1 MLLEEPPKARKFLL
15 ELSIVASESQAS
27 FKAIISPDFICRN
40 DFSCHDY
47 NSSLGFNSIPE
58 QHELDKLAN
67 HGIPGAQH
75 HKEHST
81 NAQLSS
87 MASLILTNNS
97 RCSLCFFLSRGT
109 RTWFGEKYL
118 TSRSNRQPTMLNSFI
133 RDINVLVHYSS
144 RSRPRAPQ
152 GCHCRASMQTHP
164 AETVGFVLAID
175 GIQCYVLPWKDGRA
189 YRPGIGLTCR
199 L

>member
-1 MLLEEPPKARKFLL
+1 MERRRSRDIFRDRKDADPNEKEALRSSFLVGFLISFMLMLLEEPPKARKFLL

-87 MASLILTNNS
+87 MASLMLLANNS
-97 RCSLCFFLSRGT
+97 HCS
-109 RTWFGEKYL
+109 Y
-118 TSRSNRQPTMLNSFI
+118 
-133 RDINVLVHYSS
+133 
-144 RSRPRAPQ
+144 
-152 GCHCRASMQTHP
+152 
-164 AETVGFVLAID
+164 
-175 GIQCYVLPWKDGRA
+175 
-189 YRPGIGLTCR
+189 
-199 L
+199 